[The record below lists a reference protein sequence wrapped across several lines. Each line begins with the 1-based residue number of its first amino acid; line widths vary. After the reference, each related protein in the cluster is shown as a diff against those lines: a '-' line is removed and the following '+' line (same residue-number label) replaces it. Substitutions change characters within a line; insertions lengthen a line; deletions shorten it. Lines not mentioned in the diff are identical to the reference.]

1 MELVVMENNYAV
13 TTSLIVAEVFGKN
26 HRDVLEKIRK
36 LDDEVRSAEN
46 SAQPKIGLSATTDF
60 EVSTENL
67 FTQTSYIDTSGK
79 SNKMYNLTRD
89 GFTLLAMGFTGAKA
103 LQWKL
108 KYIEAFNKMET
119 SLKKIS
125 KQAKLNIEDRIEKLK
140 FEITALKETS
150 KILGFTKEEEI
161 EAVKKVYKNIGVETN
176 LLPERITDIL
186 TAETPRVLLK
196 RYNVSYG
203 DYTLY
208 RKLERAGIIEKY
220 YTDDGKWHKWI
231 LKDEYWGINKEWKVK
246 LYEQR
251 FIELIRKIE
260 RV

>member
-1 MELVVMENNYAV
+1 MELVVMENNHAV
-13 TTSLIVAEVFGKN
+13 TTSLIVAEVFGKEHKN
-26 HRDVLEKIRK
+26 IVRDIGKIKQSIGQLKIEPSSEKEINTDQNWGLLFQETEYINTQNK
-36 LDDEVRSAEN
+36 K
-46 SAQPKIGLSATTDF
+46 QP
-60 EVSTENL
+60 
-67 FTQTSYIDTSGK
+67 
-79 SNKMYNLTRD
+79 MYHLTRD